1 MTNRGNGAPGR
12 GSDRRD
18 GAGRAR
24 RDAASSDRVRGQG
37 SRSSGADRQASKG
50 SGSGGDRRRTEDRSD
65 KSRGAAADRHPTG
78 AAAPAPERKRWAAEG
93 DLPRWIQEEVG
104 RVTPKARIQPTLEL
118 LQTAAKAFAG
128 GKHGKALHLLE
139 EAKELSP
146 RTATIRELLG
156 LSAYRLG
163 RWEVALREL
172 RTFRRLTGESTHMPV
187 EMDVLRALD
196 RPADVDEVWEAFR
209 RIGGERET
217 EREARVVYGSHLLDV
232 GKDREAWELTNP
244 RRIGESP
251 QESELRVWFVA
262 ARAAARLG
270 DRRTGRRIYEA
281 IQAAAPGFPG
291 LDELD
296 RATAAA
302 S

>member
-1 MTNRGNGAPGR
+1 M
-12 GSDRRD
+12 
-18 GAGRAR
+18 
-24 RDAASSDRVRGQG
+24 
-37 SRSSGADRQASKG
+37 ADK
-50 SGSGGDRRRTEDRSD
+50 
-65 KSRGAAADRHPTG
+65 HPSG
-78 AAAPAPERKRWAAEG
+78 AAAPEPERKRWAAEG

-104 RVTPKARIQPTLEL
+104 RVTAKARIQPTLEL
-118 LQTAAKAFAG
+118 LQTAAKAFAA

-139 EAKELSP
+139 EAKESSP
-146 RTATIRELLG
+146 RTATIRELMG

-163 RWEVALREL
+163 RWDVALREL

-196 RPADVDEVWEAFR
+196 RPADVEEVWKAFR
-209 RIGGERET
+209 RIGGERDT
-217 EREARVVYGSHLLDV
+217 EREARVVYGAHLLDV

-244 RRIGESP
+244 KRIGPSP

-270 DRRTGRRIYEA
+270 DRRTARRLYEV
-281 IQAAAPGFPG
+281 IQTANPGFPG

-296 RATAAA
+296 RATAA